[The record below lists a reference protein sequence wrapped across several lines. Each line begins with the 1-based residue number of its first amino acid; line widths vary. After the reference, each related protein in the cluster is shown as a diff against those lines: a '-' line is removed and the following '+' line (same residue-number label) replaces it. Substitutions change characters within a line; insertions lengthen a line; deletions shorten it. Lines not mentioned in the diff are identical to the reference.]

1 MGIDAKASA
10 QGKEVEAAT
19 KISAAMFCENHNRL
33 CYLTI
38 NGTCAVYGPTMLK
51 EHSIMLVSTSVVS
64 YSTPELRRFEGSR

>member
-51 EHSIMLVSTSVVS
+51 GTLDYARKYISRLVFNTGAQ
-64 YSTPELRRFEGSR
+64 TF